1 MDATTLCIQRMAA
14 HRIMYHGV
22 PVCTTKQLAEVYGT
36 SEVNIRMNF
45 NRNSARFEEGK
56 HYFYLDGEE
65 LKEFKGYIDNIEVP
79 LPDDVTDSYVIT
91 AKKELY
97 LWTERGANRH
107 CKILDTDNA
116 WEQFDNLEE
125 VYFRVKTGQI
135 GGIAQETRPTLESQM
150 RGIRE
155 ACEVLDLSMEE
166 KVDAIRKFYESYG
179 LSTAFLDFKRSK
191 TSKREQGKTVIDFLG
206 RLQTELISGR
216 YVLLPKMRTND
227 FDYIADGQV
236 FGLYDRFCY
245 YLRGK
250 MVADFYREF
259 FPDQQV
265 SDLYSALYC
274 LNILDK
280 ARDVAGPV
288 TVEVYYRKHHEHFL
302 KIPLRDCPI
311 PLTTLYRSE
320 LKPGGPKGGAEE

>member
-1 MDATTLCIQRMAA
+1 MDATPLCIQNMAA
-14 HRIMYHGV
+14 HRIVYHGV

-36 SEVNIRMNF
+36 SEDNIKMNF
-45 NRNSARFEEGK
+45 NRNSARFETGK
-56 HYFYLDGEE
+56 HYFYLDGED
-65 LKEFKGYIDNIEVP
+65 LREFKRE
-79 LPDDVTDSYVIT
+79 VTDSYVV
-91 AKKELY
+91 APNVNSLY

-135 GGIAQETRPTLESQM
+135 GAIAQETRPALDVQV
-150 RGIRE
+150 RGIKE
-155 ACEVLDLSMEE
+155 ACEILDLSMEE
-166 KVDAIRKFYESYG
+166 KVDAIRKLYESYG
-179 LSTAFLDFKRSK
+179 ASTAFLDFKRSK

-227 FDYIADGQV
+227 FDYIEDGQV

-274 LNILDK
+274 LNILDN

-320 LKPGGPKGGAEE
+320 LKPGGTKGGAEG

>member
-1 MDATTLCIQRMAA
+1 MNATTLCIQKMAA
-14 HRIMYHGV
+14 HRITYHGV

-36 SEVNIRMNF
+36 SEDNIKMNF
-45 NRNSARFEEGK
+45 NRNSARFETGK
-56 HYFYLDGEE
+56 HYFYLDGED
-65 LKEFKGYIDNIEVP
+65 LREFKRE
-79 LPDDVTDSYVIT
+79 VTDSYVV
-91 AKKELY
+91 APNVNSLY

-135 GGIAQETRPTLESQM
+135 GGIAQETRPALDVQV
-150 RGIRE
+150 RGIKE
-155 ACEVLDLSMEE
+155 ASEILDLSMEE
-166 KVDAIRKFYESYG
+166 KVDALRKLYESYG
-179 LSTAFLDFKRSK
+179 ASTAFLDFKRSK
-191 TSKREQGKTVIDFLG
+191 TSKRDQGKTVIDFLG
-206 RLQTELISGR
+206 RLQTERISGR
-216 YVLLPKMRTND
+216 YGLLPKMRTND
-227 FDYIADGQV
+227 FDYIEDGQV

-250 MVADFYREF
+250 MVAQFYHEF

-265 SDLYSALYC
+265 SDLYSALFC
-274 LNILDK
+274 LNILDN

-320 LKPGGPKGGAEE
+320 LKPGGPKGGSEE

>member
-1 MDATTLCIQRMAA
+1 MDETTLCIQRMAA
-14 HRIMYHGV
+14 HRLMYHGV

-36 SEVNIRMNF
+36 SEKNIQMNF
-45 NRNSARFEEGK
+45 SNNSARFEEGK
-56 HYFYLDGEE
+56 HYFYLEGDE
-65 LKEFKGYIDNIEVP
+65 LQEFRKLHTNDIGVQP
-79 LPDDVTDSYVIT
+79 TDSWVQISSM
-91 AKKELY
+91 ARSLY

-135 GGIAQETRPTLESQM
+135 GAIAQETRLALDVQVRS
-150 RGIRE
+150 IKE
-155 ACEVLDLSMEE
+155 ASEILDLSMEE
-166 KVDAIRKFYESYG
+166 KVDALRKLYESYG
-179 LSTAFLDFKRSK
+179 ASTAFLDFKRFK

-227 FDYIADGQV
+227 FEYIEDGQV

-274 LNILDK
+274 LNILDN

-320 LKPGGPKGGAEE
+320 LKPGGPKGGSEE

>member
-1 MDATTLCIQRMAA
+1 MEETTLCIQRMAA
-14 HRIMYHGV
+14 HRLMYHGV

-36 SEVNIRMNF
+36 SENNIRNNF
-45 NRNSARFEEGK
+45 NRNSARFEDGK
-56 HYFYLDGEE
+56 HYFYLEGDE
-65 LKEFKGYIDNIEVP
+65 LQEFRDC
-79 LPDDVTDSYVIT
+79 VTISPVVGDRT
-91 AKKELY
+91 PHLY

-135 GGIAQETRPTLESQM
+135 GAIAQEGRPTLESQM

-166 KVDAIRKFYESYG
+166 KVDAIRKLYESYG

-227 FDYIADGQV
+227 FEYIEDGQV

-245 YLRGK
+245 YLRGR
-250 MVADFYREF
+250 MVADFYHEF

-274 LNILDK
+274 LNILDN

-320 LKPGGPKGGAEE
+320 LKPGGPKGGSEE